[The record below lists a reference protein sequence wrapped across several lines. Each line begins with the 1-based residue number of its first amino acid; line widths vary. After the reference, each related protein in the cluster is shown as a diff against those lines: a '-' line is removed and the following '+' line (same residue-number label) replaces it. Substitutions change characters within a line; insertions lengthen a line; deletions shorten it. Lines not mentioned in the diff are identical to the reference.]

1 MPAIPKRANFRDLAW
16 VASLWEP
23 AELVAALP
31 LAEAPELAAPLLA
44 DPEELEARLL
54 AQFAFGNVQAIV
66 EVTVLVL
73 ILMLV
78 ELATV
83 LVAVAVPTLDV
94 MNPAEN

>member
-1 MPAIPKRANFRDLAW
+1 MPAIPKRANPIYLSC

-31 LAEAPELAAPLLA
+31 LAELAAPLLA

-54 AQFAFGNVQAIV
+54 AQFAFGNVQVIV

>member
-44 DPEELEARLL
+44 D
-54 AQFAFGNVQAIV
+54 
-66 EVTVLVL
+66 LVL

-83 LVAVAVPTLDV
+83 LVAVVVLPLEV